1 MIGIAMRPVDK
12 AGVVKGEG
20 LYVAEFKLGPLAYK
34 PLLHIRA
41 KNAKHAEEKLFYV
54 FEHELTGKTLDF
66 CLDDFKEVRINE
78 VPGVPE
84 EGRVP
89 EVLPE
94 GK

>member
-1 MIGIAMRPVDK
+1 MIGIAMRPVAG

-20 LYVAEFKLGPLAYK
+20 LYTAEFKLGPLAYK
-34 PLLHIRA
+34 PLMKIRA

-54 FEHELTGKTLDF
+54 FEHELTGKTLDYD
-66 CLDDFKEVRINE
+66 LEGLKEVNDE
-78 VPGVPE
+78 VSGMPE
-84 EGRVP
+84 DGQVP